1 MMRRLYLMRH
11 AQAESFGP
19 HGDKDRRLS
28 TRGRLQAREVGE
40 RLAGARI
47 ERALVSDAERTRETF
62 AELRLPDVDGVP
74 VHVEFRAELYDA
86 GTRTMLARI
95 AETPDEVRTLLV
107 LGHAPTIPALAGEFA
122 RAFDRAG
129 AALAHSSFPTAAIG
143 AFDVEVPWGE
153 LADFDPYDYADPGP
167 DEAPEPHCPVRPS
180 TD

>member
-11 AQAESFGP
+11 AQAESFSP

-107 LGHAPTIPALAGEFA
+107 LGHAPTIPALAGEFT

-129 AALAHSSFPTAAIG
+129 RASCMERVCSN
-143 AFDVEVPWGE
+143 V
-153 LADFDPYDYADPGP
+153 
-167 DEAPEPHCPVRPS
+167 
-180 TD
+180 

>member
-11 AQAESFGP
+11 AQAESFSP

-107 LGHAPTIPALAGEFA
+107 LGHAPTIPALAGEFT

-129 AALAHSSFPTAAIG
+129 AAPASA
-143 AFDVEVPWGE
+143 
-153 LADFDPYDYADPGP
+153 
-167 DEAPEPHCPVRPS
+167 PVRTRALPE
-180 TD
+180 

>member
-11 AQAESFGP
+11 AQAESFSP
-19 HGDKDRRLS
+19 HGDKGRRLS
-28 TRGRLQAREVGE
+28 ARGHLQAREVGE

-47 ERALVSDAERTRETF
+47 ERTRETF

-167 DEAPEPHCPVRPS
+167 GEAPEPHCPVRPS